1 MSALDWVFI
10 LILLGSVLIG
20 ALRGLV
26 FEVLSLIS
34 WVLAFFAARLWGA
47 QVGLWL
53 PMQEMDEGVR
63 IAAGLVI
70 VFVVAIFA
78 LGLVIRIIGKL
89 VQIVGLRPFD
99 RTLGALFGALRGVLL
114 LVLIALV
121 FMLTSMRESQIW
133 NTSVFAPH
141 LVSAVSVLRPWM
153 PQELGRHWSSL
164 VDQLTEAGSRIAAE
178 PR

>member
-1 MSALDWVFI
+1 MSALDWVFVVI
-10 LILLGSVLIG
+10 LVGSVLIG

-47 QVGLWL
+47 EVGMWL

-89 VQIVGLRPFD
+89 VQFVGLRPFD

-153 PQELGRHWSSL
+153 PQEMGRHWSSL

>member
-1 MSALDWVFI
+1 MSALDWVFVVI
-10 LILLGSVLIG
+10 LVGSVLIG

-47 QVGLWL
+47 EVGMWL

-70 VFVVAIFA
+70 AFVVAIFA

-153 PQELGRHWSSL
+153 PQEMGRHWSSL

>member
-20 ALRGLV
+20 AMRGLV

-47 QVGLWL
+47 EVGMWL

-153 PQELGRHWSSL
+153 PQEMGRLWSSL

>member
-1 MSALDWVFI
+1 MSALDWVFVVI
-10 LILLGSVLIG
+10 LVGSVLIG

-47 QVGLWL
+47 EVGMWL

-153 PQELGRHWSSL
+153 PQEMGRHWSSL
-164 VDQLTEAGSRIAAE
+164 VDQLTEAGSRIAAK

>member
-10 LILLGSVLIG
+10 LILVGSVLIG
-20 ALRGLV
+20 AMRGLV

>member
-20 ALRGLV
+20 AMRGLV

>member
-1 MSALDWVFI
+1 MSALDWVFVVI
-10 LILLGSVLIG
+10 LVGSVLIG
-20 ALRGLV
+20 AMRGLV

-47 QVGLWL
+47 EVGMWL

-153 PQELGRHWSSL
+153 PQEMGRHWSSL

>member
-10 LILLGSVLIG
+10 LILVGSVLIG

>member
-1 MSALDWVFI
+1 MSALDWVFV
-10 LILLGSVLIG
+10 LILVGSVLIG